1 MFDSASVTSTTPWVG
16 LALHDGQASLAQ
28 VEVPANGQR
37 PRVSWVDHQGWGDG
51 AAPWRALR
59 RRHRLD
65 RQRVVAVLPG
75 AHYQI
80 VSLETPDVPRA
91 DWADALRWR
100 LKDVVDFPVDTAAI
114 DVLAVPGPH
123 ADALARSVLVVVAS
137 ADHVRPVAEQCE
149 DARVRLEAIDI
160 VETSLRNLCAL
171 RGDQS
176 RGRALLW
183 LAPNRSELV
192 VTLRGE
198 LLLSRRIDVGS
209 ERLGAAD
216 EAVQTAAQEHLALE
230 VQRTLD
236 LCERLFS
243 HANVADLAIVP
254 NELSEPLSDYLREV
268 VYLPV
273 VVLPLAEL
281 LDLDAVPA
289 LADVAAQARYA
300 VAIGA
305 ALRDIDGAG

>member
-1 MFDSASVTSTTPWVG
+1 MFDSASLKTATPWVG
-16 LALHDGQASLAQ
+16 LALQDGQASLAQ
-28 VEVPANGQR
+28 VVVAADGQR
-37 PRVSWVDHQGWGDG
+37 PQVRWVDLQGWGDG
-51 AAPWRALR
+51 PAPWRALR

-65 RQRVVAVLPG
+65 RQRVVAVLPAG
-75 AHYQI
+75 HYQI
-80 VSLETPDVPRA
+80 VSHEVPQVPRA

-123 ADALARSVLVVVAS
+123 ADAPARNVLVVVAS
-137 ADHVRPVAEQCE
+137 EDRVRPVAEQCE
-149 DARVRLEAIDI
+149 NARLRLEAIDI

-171 RGDQS
+171 RGDHS

-183 LAPNRSELV
+183 LAPVHAELV

-209 ERLGAAD
+209 DRLAD
-216 EAVQTAAQEHLALE
+216 ADTAVSQAAQDHLALE

-243 HANVADLAIVP
+243 HADVADLAVVP
-254 NELSEPLSDYLREV
+254 HPLAGPLVNVLAESL
-268 VYLPV
+268 YLPV

-289 LADVAAQARYA
+289 LADAAGQARYA